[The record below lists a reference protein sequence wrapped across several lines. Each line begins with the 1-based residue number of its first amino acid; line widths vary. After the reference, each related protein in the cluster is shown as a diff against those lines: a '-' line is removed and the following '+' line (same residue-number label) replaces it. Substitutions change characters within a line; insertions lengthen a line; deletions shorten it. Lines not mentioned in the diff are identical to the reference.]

1 LGDGVRKIVVRGD
14 DFALAELRTGDG
26 EWLDE
31 HNDGAFDVDRDGREV
46 PVDFPVHRLVVT
58 TPDGDDMLG
67 EVSWHPVVYG
77 PSYGCLA
84 WNFGYSFL
92 PRFRGK
98 GLGTEVLRALV
109 RHLFQTTDVDRIEGS
124 TDVTNVRAQR
134 SMEKAGFTKEGILR
148 GAQLRKNKRHDLV
161 GYSIL
166 RSDPH

>member
-1 LGDGVRKIVVRGD
+1 LRKIMVRGD
-14 DFALAELRTGDG
+14 DFALAEFKAGDDDRLA
-26 EWLDE
+26 EL
-31 HNDGAFDVDRDGREV
+31 NDGAFDVDRDGREV
-46 PVDFPVHRLVVT
+46 PVHFLVNRLVVT
-58 TPDGDDMLG
+58 TPDGSELLG
-67 EVSWHPVVYG
+67 EVSWHPVIYG
-77 PSYGCLA
+77 PSYGCVA

-109 RHLFQTTDVDRIEGS
+109 RYLFQTTDVDRIEGS

-134 SMEKAGFTKEGILR
+134 SMEKAGFRKEGVLR
-148 GAQLRKNKRHDLV
+148 GAQLRRGKRHDLV